1 MTILIDG
8 SIQLKRDNFL
18 LIENLEY
25 LKIVFQSRKTSR
37 ELREL
42 FNILPNVCYI
52 SLDFDYKLHSHVSS

>member
-37 ELREL
+37 ELR
-42 FNILPNVCYI
+42 
-52 SLDFDYKLHSHVSS
+52 